1 MENLVIRLGSTIEDS
16 VHWLVWSS
24 NEQEIIASGMLDN
37 AEQLSSLSQ
46 RAGQRPITALVPGC
60 DVLLKWVTLPPKASR
75 KALTAIPY
83 MLEEELSSDISEQF
97 FALGTKVSEQ
107 QAVAVVSHQKM
118 QDWLTVINEANLYC
132 DKMLPDVLAVPLE
145 ADTWSLVTL
154 GEQAIVRQDQ
164 WQGMQGDSSWI
175 LPAIEHYAKQ
185 QTTPLKLAN
194 HSGESL
200 SSLANVEFVEQQL
213 DMPMQ
218 LLATR
223 ALKSDFNLLQGD
235 YKAKKQAT
243 GNWRQWRV
251 AAVLA
256 IVALLVTLVDK
267 NLKLNRLEDK
277 SSELTTQMHAEFK
290 RAFPSQ
296 SKPTNIKLM
305 MERNMARLENGGGS
319 TSMLAVMAQLT
330 EAFESS
336 QVKPQTIRF
345 DSARSELR
353 MQAVANKFEDLE
365 VFKRLAEEKGFEVQQ
380 GAINNK
386 NDQVIGSL
394 SIRS

>member
-1 MENLVIRLGSTIEDS
+1 MENLVIRLGSTINDA

-24 NEQEIIASGMLDN
+24 NEKEIIASGMLDN
-37 AEQLSSLSQ
+37 ADQLSSLSQ

-60 DVLLKWVTLPPKASR
+60 DVLLKWVTLPPKPSR

-83 MLEEELSSDISEQF
+83 MLEEELSSDISQQF
-97 FALGTKVSEQ
+97 FALGSKIAEQ

-118 QDWLTVINEANLYC
+118 QDWLAVINEANLYC

-145 ADTWSLVTL
+145 PDTWSLVTL

-175 LPAIEHYAKQ
+175 LPAVEHFAKQ

-218 LLATR
+218 LLATG
-223 ALKSDFNLLQGD
+223 ALQSDFNLLQGD

-256 IVALLVTLVDK
+256 IVALLATLVDK
-267 NLKLNRLEDK
+267 NLELKRLDNK
-277 SSELTTQMHAEFK
+277 NDELTAQMHAEFK
-290 RAFPSQ
+290 RAFPNQ
-296 SKPTNIKLM
+296 SKPVNIKRM

-319 TSMLAVMAQLT
+319 ASMLAVMAQLT

-386 NDQVIGSL
+386 NNQVIGSL